1 MLSAR
6 QALCL
11 AISRCYGDV
20 NMCLWTDGSAVLTQ
34 SAAQRACQQRDYSF
48 LPRITNSYIQNKMGE
63 FRTEAYYQLYGR
75 HFWIDVKATDN
86 NDFHWI
92 DDSQFRGLFFCGAYM
107 IIIVSCYWVTCKPAV
122 MNLQA
127 IRTCNAG
134 PVDPVALRS
143 CFYIFGPTLWPFTS
157 LGNTAQIIWA
167 PAYLKKNLAMN
178 LDRGEGHRQLSL
190 FSAGGATFRSVT
202 AFHLSCYG

>member
-1 MLSAR
+1 VDSLGIVTRYFSWELRIRITVRSLSITNTKFVHRWVFVGYLMLSAR

-20 NMCLWTDGSAVLTQ
+20 NICLWTDGSAALTQ

-75 HFWIDVKATDN
+75 NFWIDVKATDSYY
-86 NDFHWI
+86 FHWI

-143 CFYIFGPTLWPFTS
+143 CFYIFGPTL
-157 LGNTAQIIWA
+157 
-167 PAYLKKNLAMN
+167 
-178 LDRGEGHRQLSL
+178 
-190 FSAGGATFRSVT
+190 
-202 AFHLSCYG
+202 